1 MRCVS
6 LGFACF
12 FFGCTLLSAQTV
24 TTIASDMRASGG
36 VSVGLDGNA
45 YVADFGVALSNANG
59 NIIYRVTPTGEVT
72 TYATIP
78 LPPSG
83 GRVGASGN
91 AFDADGN
98 LLQSN
103 ISAGRISKIEPNGTI
118 STLASANILGPVGV
132 TVDSQGNV
140 YATSCRNGAGA
151 LSRVTPA
158 GSSTIF
164 VSNALLSC
172 PNGLTIDDEDNLYTC
187 NFNNGN
193 VIKVT
198 PAGEVSRLATVPG
211 GGNGHLTFA
220 NGRLYVNSWQG
231 HRIYEVTLE
240 GDVRPLVGSGLPGQG
255 DGSAETATFF
265 RPNGISASVTGDT
278 LYVNDTIPTAVGNQ
292 LHTNAVR
299 MITGILETTTT
310 ALDAETVPWISTLQ
324 QNHPNPFHTSTTLSY
339 RLAEPASVTL
349 AVYDVLGQ
357 VVRTLAH
364 GMQSAGTHQVHFSG
378 DGLADGLYIYQLKQ
392 GRHTETRTM
401 ILSR

>member
-1 MRCVS
+1 MRFFALCFVLLL
-6 LGFACF
+6 LGST
-12 FFGCTLLSAQTV
+12 GTSAQTV

-36 VSVGLDGNA
+36 VSVGPDGNA

-132 TVDSQGNV
+132 AVDSQGNV
-140 YATSCRNGAGA
+140 YATSCRNGVGA

-187 NFNNGN
+187 NFKNGN

-211 GGNGHLTFA
+211 GGNGHLTFT

-240 GDVRPLVGSGLPGQG
+240 GEVRPLVGSGLPGQE
-255 DGSAETATFF
+255 DGPAETATFF

-278 LYVNDTIPTAVGNQ
+278 LYVNDTIPTAVSNQ

-310 ALDAETVPWISTLQ
+310 ALDAETVPRTMLR
-324 QNHPNPFHTSTTLSY
+324 QNHPNPFTATTTLSY
-339 RLAEPASVTL
+339 QLAEPVPVTL
-349 AVYDVLGQ
+349 TVYDVLGQ
-357 VVRTLAH
+357 VVQTLVH
-364 GMQSAGTHQVHFSG
+364 GMQPAGTHQVRFSG
-378 DGLADGLYIYQLKQ
+378 EDLADGLYIYQLKQ

-401 ILSR
+401 ILSQ